1 MTNLVFSADSLK
13 LLNKVD
19 QYKKHFPFY
28 IELEFTANLLT
39 PLGDS
44 MKQFLL
50 TKPMSEAI
58 LSNFNP
64 YGGDFTNSW
73 TQGTFTQNEV
83 PITIPGESFF
93 IEYTE
98 DKIYKTL
105 NGLVVNDQ
113 QTGSGVVELTEG
125 TISQPISKKYQDF
138 KMMFDLWANSNDAW
152 CNNGMCEGIYYGG
165 HAEAD
170 EFDNEDLRNYITY
183 FRNDNSEPINI
194 NSDDNVIFKKLFGAA
209 FNAKLVSLYND
220 HRRTWQDIIA
230 GKPAYTEDLFYRIVK
245 SKKRAEEGA
254 TWEQIQNILI
264 PNTSELD
271 IVKYVDT
278 QIKYSDSSTY
288 KYDVFVHRVVFGS
301 SYTYRWL
308 NSSNTVSNSGY
319 TYAAF
324 MNMDAIKSS
333 IPLTEAEYQADGH
346 MAGLSECVESGAD
359 DVFSYSAKFRVDVA
373 PSIVIL
379 EDKLFSTPEMFIMDK
394 PPVIPDVDIIPYR
407 AINNRIK
414 ILLTGA
420 SDRYKA
426 VPIVMLEGDQTD
438 FDKIKKA
445 QLVIDGAGNPLPGG
459 KVEFGSDDPVGNFQ
473 IFRTQQKPQTYAD
486 FKLYKPTTGVFE
498 EQILPNTKYYYTFR
512 AIDDHGH
519 FSNPTPVYEVELI
532 DEKGAVKPI
541 IRLVDMEPKN
551 NKTNVKDCQR
561 YIYLKPTP
569 KQIYFSD
576 DPEVD
581 GIFSTSEKLKKYKMR
596 LTSKGSGKKIDINF
610 SFKKELQN
618 EID

>member
-1 MTNLVFSADSLK
+1 
-13 LLNKVD
+13 
-19 QYKKHFPFY
+19 
-28 IELEFTANLLT
+28 
-39 PLGDS
+39 
-44 MKQFLL
+44 
-50 TKPMSEAI
+50 
-58 LSNFNP
+58 
-64 YGGDFTNSW
+64 
-73 TQGTFTQNEV
+73 
-83 PITIPGESFF
+83 
-93 IEYTE
+93 
-98 DKIYKTL
+98 
-105 NGLVVNDQ
+105 
-113 QTGSGVVELTEG
+113 
-125 TISQPISKKYQDF
+125 
-138 KMMFDLWANSNDAW
+138 
-152 CNNGMCEGIYYGG
+152 
-165 HAEAD
+165 
-170 EFDNEDLRNYITY
+170 
-183 FRNDNSEPINI
+183 
-194 NSDDNVIFKKLFGAA
+194 
-209 FNAKLVSLYND
+209 
-220 HRRTWQDIIA
+220 
-230 GKPAYTEDLFYRIVK
+230 
-245 SKKRAEEGA
+245 
-254 TWEQIQNILI
+254 
-264 PNTSELD
+264 
-271 IVKYVDT
+271 
-278 QIKYSDSSTY
+278 
-288 KYDVFVHRVVFGS
+288 
-301 SYTYRWL
+301 
-308 NSSNTVSNSGY
+308 
-319 TYAAF
+319 
-324 MNMDAIKSS
+324 
-333 IPLTEAEYQADGH
+333 